1 MNSRTHRSRNCLSF
15 KTINTMETKE
25 LVLNKL
31 KEKFPEIN
39 FETSDFRD
47 QLCVKFDKKNIQAV
61 CKFLKE
67 DPELEFLHCADVTA
81 IDWAKRKDRFT
92 VVYNIFSLKNKFR
105 LRLKADVDESD
116 CTIDSVTSI
125 WKTANWQERETYDMY
140 GIKFNNH
147 PDPRRMYMPEEFEY
161 HPLRKDFPLMGIP
174 GSLPLP
180 KK

>member
-1 MNSRTHRSRNCLSF
+1 MDL
-15 KTINTMETKE
+15 KTLIPH
-25 LVLNKL
+25 KL

-39 FETSDFRD
+39 FEISDYRD
-47 QLCVKFDKKNIQAV
+47 ELTVKLDKKFIVKVCEFLKFDS
-61 CKFLKE
+61 
-67 DPELEFLHCADVTA
+67 ELLFNYCTDVTA
-81 IDWAKRKDRFT
+81 VDWATRKNRFT
-92 VVYNIFSLKNKFR
+92 VVYNIFSLKNSFR

-116 CTIDSVTSI
+116 CSIESVTSV
-125 WKTANWQERETYDMY
+125 WKAANWQERETYDMY

-147 PDPRRMYMPEEFEY
+147 PDLRRMYMPEEFEH